1 VFIFDH
7 KTFHKLKSKT
17 LPLLFFFFISIQLY
31 AQELLPFENYSK
43 SDYQGDN
50 QIWNVAQ
57 GSDDAMYFANNHYT
71 L

>member
-1 VFIFDH
+1 V
-7 KTFHKLKSKT
+7 KSKT

-31 AQELLPFENYSK
+31 AQELLPFVENYSK

-57 GSDDAMYFANNHYT
+57 GSDDAMYFC
-71 L
+71 